1 MQNEIKQGAL
11 YFVQGFKM
19 LLKPGLRNF
28 VVIPLLISFLVF
40 ASVIGPAVYY
50 ISEALNLLVSKLPE
64 WLSFLYWIITTI
76 LIVLLLLVSGYFFNI
91 VTSLIAAP
99 FNSFLAEKTETLLT
113 GKQSASLSGVSEMLQ
128 LITHSIKRELDK
140 LWYYLPRLTILIV
153 LTFIPG
159 INVLASFAWLI
170 MGAWMLAIQY
180 SDYPMDNNK
189 ISFKNMLLLL
199 KQERAIALGFGLAT
213 TAMLSVPVLNM
224 LAMPAAVIGATC
236 MWVDLHQ
243 TKTVSPLS

>member
-28 VVIPLLISFLVF
+28 VIIPLLISFLVF
-40 ASVIGPAVYY
+40 AGLIGPAAYY
-50 ISEALNLLVSKLPE
+50 ISEAMNLLVSKLPE
-64 WLSFLYWIITTI
+64 WLSFVYWIITPL
-76 LIVLLLLVSGYFFNI
+76 LILLLLLASGYFFNI
-91 VTSLIAAP
+91 VTNLIAAP

-113 GKQSASLSGVSEMLQ
+113 GKQSTPLTGLAEVIE
-128 LITHSIKRELDK
+128 LIKHSFKRELDK
-140 LWYYLPRLTILIV
+140 LWYYLPRLVALMV
-153 LTFIPG
+153 LTLIPG
-159 INVLASFAWLI
+159 INVLASVAWLF

-189 ISFKNMLLLL
+189 INFKNMLLLL

-213 TAMLSVPVLNM
+213 TAMLSIPVLNM

-243 TKTVSPLS
+243 TKTVS